1 MPLYRYKVMYHAV
14 IQIEHMPAPRFN
26 SWQRNISLR
35 VLGLRAKG
43 SAYIHLS
50 NLLKIELLAML
61 NLHLDLSRKTDG
73 ELLALV
79 AQREHNASLANAA
92 FKVFYDRHI
101 HHVFYFCKSRF
112 TNPALASTDQEES
125 ITDLVQETFLR
136 VFEKAH
142 TFVDDVPDAAASAW
156 EAHHKQTRA
165 WLYRIAENLFKDRL
179 RRNISL
185 NAERFSEGEEA
196 QLVDASSVASEFSDA
211 SLPDSIR
218 MRLLKVALVLL
229 PEREQD
235 ILRIVYQWY
244 EPGKKLPSSV
254 IDDLT
259 AQYQTTRE
267 NIRKILSRTRKK
279 IEHIIVALMWLP
291 ESERNIVCDAHLL
304 CEFHGELSDASIQ
317 QLAMQHQVKP
327 ADMKNFLDKMHS
339 KMQAFIS
346 ILQTLPKR
354 EQRILFA
361 WYCFC
366 EQNNA
371 LPDSVADA
379 LVAEYQITP
388 EQIVEIVRCAIEKIE
403 TAIKPRI
410 ASRTQT

>member
-1 MPLYRYKVMYHAV
+1 MTLYRYKVMYHAV
-14 IQIEHMPAPRFN
+14 IQIEHMPAPCIN

-35 VLGLRAKG
+35 VLGLKAKG

-50 NLLKIELLAML
+50 KLLKIELLAMP
-61 NLHLDLSRKTDG
+61 NLHLDLSHKTDG

-79 AQREHNASLANAA
+79 AQRKHNASVADAA
-92 FKVFYDRHI
+92 FKVFYERHV

-112 TNPALASTDQEES
+112 TNPALASTDLEES

-142 TFVDDVPDAAASAW
+142 TFVGDVSDAAASAC

-165 WLYRIAENLFKDRL
+165 WLYRIAENLFKDNL

-185 NAERFSEGEEA
+185 NAERFSEDEEA
-196 QLVDASSVASEFSDA
+196 QLVDASSVANELSDV

-218 MRLLKVALVLL
+218 MRLVKVVLRLL

-235 ILRIVYQWY
+235 ILRVIYQWY

-259 AQYQTTRE
+259 AQHQTTRE
-267 NIRKILSRTRKK
+267 NIRKILSRARKK
-279 IEHIIVALMWLP
+279 IEHTIVALMWLSEP
-291 ESERNIVCDAHLL
+291 ERTTFCDAHLL
-304 CEFHGELSDASIQ
+304 CESHGELSDTAIQ
-317 QLAMQHQVKP
+317 QLAMQHQVEA
-327 ADMKNFLDKMHS
+327 ADMKDFLDKIRS
-339 KMQAFIS
+339 KVQAFIS
-346 ILQTLPKR
+346 MLQSLPKR

-388 EQIVEIVRCAIEKIE
+388 EEIVEIAHCAIEKIE
-403 TAIKPRI
+403 TALKMRV
-410 ASRTQT
+410 ASKT